1 MVQRPRKDKGMQVI
15 SAQFSA
21 VERVRRLVALGNP
34 EIETLGTAPEIVVL
48 RRNGLKIGIGF
59 TVDVAIADAES
70 NIETYTNR
78 QAAGKKVGKARLHTI
93 VCRKTA

>member
-1 MVQRPRKDKGMQVI
+1 MQVI

-34 EIETLGTAPEIVVL
+34 EIDTVGASPEIVVL

-59 TVDVAIADAES
+59 TLDVAIADAES
-70 NIETYTNR
+70 NIETYTNKH
-78 QAAGKKVGKARLHTI
+78 AAGKKVGKARLHTI